1 MIEIKDIH
9 KSFGNHHVL
18 KGIDLTV
25 EKGSVVTIIGPSGSG
40 KTTFLRC
47 LNLLE
52 QPDSGAIRMNDQQID
67 CEKPSKKDILALRKQ
82 TAMVFQQYNL
92 FSHKTVLQ
100 NITEGLIIARKI
112 KKDVAE
118 SIAHEQ
124 LKRVGLSDKS
134 DFYPVQL
141 SGGQAQRVGIARA
154 LALNPD
160 VILFDEPTAALDPEL
175 VGEVLQVILEI
186 AKTGVTMIVVTHEM
200 EFAKRVSDHIIFM
213 DDGRIIEQGSPLLL
227 FNSAKE
233 DRTKK
238 FLHRVSAEYLYKAI

>member
-1 MIEIKDIH
+1 M
-9 KSFGNHHVL
+9 
-18 KGIDLTV
+18 
-25 EKGSVVTIIGPSGSG
+25 
-40 KTTFLRC
+40 
-47 LNLLE
+47 
-52 QPDSGAIRMNDQQID
+52 
-67 CEKPSKKDILALRKQ
+67 
-82 TAMVFQQYNL
+82 
-92 FSHKTVLQ
+92 
-100 NITEGLIIARKI
+100 
-112 KKDVAE
+112 
-118 SIAHEQ
+118 
-124 LKRVGLSDKS
+124 GLSDKA

-175 VGEVLQVILEI
+175 VGEVLQVMLEI

-213 DDGRIIEQGSPLLL
+213 DEGRIVEQGPPLLL

-238 FLHRVSAEYLYKAI
+238 FLHRVSAEYLYEAI